1 MTDGLTAVDPRRPRA
16 EGGAWLNL
24 GCGTHTAPAPWWN
37 VDVVRDGETQ
47 PDEVVPRGTLPYLV
61 DSCARVMLSHL
72 MEHVPWGQP
81 LLDVLTDC
89 RRLLAPGGTLLAI
102 GPDAKRTATLWK
114 QGQLHDELMW
124 SVLEHAN
131 GPQDLVGDWPE
142 ARHWWNC
149 TEARMVL
156 ALETAGFANVAP
168 WSVPEYASVYY
179 GDGWPIVGPA
189 AWQCGAIATAPDA

>member
-37 VDVVRDGETQ
+37 VDVVRDGDTQ

-72 MEHVPWGQP
+72 MEHVPWGQH

-114 QGQLHDELMW
+114 QGQLHDELRLLFRRRAEREDHLGQALGRDAE
-124 SVLEHAN
+124 VHRRVRRHHRRTA
-131 GPQDLVGDWPE
+131 DLRLRSRLVS
-142 ARHWWNC
+142 R
-149 TEARMVL
+149 
-156 ALETAGFANVAP
+156 P
-168 WSVPEYASVYY
+168 WSEDGRAKAHPYPTSTVPS
-179 GDGWPIVGPA
+179 DFRGPNGN
-189 AWQCGAIATAPDA
+189 CSATA